1 MFPSKPRSQGDFPAP
16 RAQGTSL
23 SHAIAVP
30 WTWARN
36 PTPSITVICMPWP
49 VWIPHTAHDAWHE
62 TGAPLSGRT
71 ARPRCT
77 TGSGLGRRRQA
88 RPRREGFSLFTQ
100 KLSKARCSA
109 LKQLRCLR
117 NPQHLLTLCLRMWSK
132 SKNSFIYCKNL
143 PVTEVKA
150 LWRKGIREKCG
161 DQFVC
166 LILPYSHNLCC
177 LVQIRV

>member
-23 SHAIAVP
+23 SRAITVP
-30 WTWARN
+30 WTRARN
-36 PTPSITVICMPWP
+36 PTLSIAVTCMPWP

-109 LKQLRCLR
+109 LKQLRCLHH
-117 NPQHLLTLCLRMWSK
+117 PQHLLTLCLRIWSK
-132 SKNSFIYCKNL
+132 SKNSFIYCKTFLLLKLKLYGVKESERSAVTNL
-143 PVTEVKA
+143 FA
-150 LWRKGIREKCG
+150 LFCPAHTI
-161 DQFVC
+161 FV
-166 LILPYSHNLCC
+166 
-177 LVQIRV
+177 V